1 MKRKKYIIQCL
12 TYPLQS
18 YVELSDSEV
27 ALIKFLIDEGFI
39 PSETEIINLDDMDYK
54 KLD

>member
-39 PSETEIINLDDMDYK
+39 SSETEIINLDDMDYK